1 MAKGLSAPSVTAGIA
16 EEPRHK
22 IALNLAMIKIAL
34 EPERAEAAKPATAN
48 INHAVVTALINILVQ
63 VPVTPVVL
71 GLPAVE
77 NTPLVLALLLIP
89 GMV

>member
-1 MAKGLSAPSVTAGIA
+1 MATHGIA
-16 EEPRHK
+16 AAERRK
-22 IALNLAMIKIAL
+22 IALSWAMIKAAQAL
-34 EPERAEAAKPATAN
+34 ERVGAAKPATAN